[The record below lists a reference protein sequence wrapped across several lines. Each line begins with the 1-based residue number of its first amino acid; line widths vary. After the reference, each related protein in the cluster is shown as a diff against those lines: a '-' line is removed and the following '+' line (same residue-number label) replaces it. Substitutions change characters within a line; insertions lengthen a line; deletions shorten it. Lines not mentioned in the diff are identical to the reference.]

1 MIDSN
6 NSSHAPLRV
15 IVVGR
20 AGMDL
25 YPEPAGT
32 KIAEA
37 EHFTAMLGGSAAN
50 ISAGLSRLGAEVSLM
65 SALSDDAVGR
75 FCRTQLAA
83 FDIDQ
88 SLISLSLGEARTSV
102 ALSETRLEDH
112 ETVIYRNGAAD
123 FDLAEDLPERMEV
136 EKLNAL
142 VVTGTAL
149 AREPS
154 RSVAYQSIARAR
166 DAGALVVLDL
176 DYRPYSWAS
185 AEEASEEY
193 SCAAEMSD
201 IVVGN
206 DVEFAI
212 LRGTEVPDPEH
223 ARQLCKGGLKTC
235 IYKMGPEGA
244 ITFHQGTEA
253 VSGIYPVKALKPVG
267 AGDAFLA
274 SFLMT
279 LLRGEAVSQA
289 VQRGSAAAALVVSR
303 QGCSNA
309 MPRDDE
315 VVSFMKSHKLND
327 AKTEAV

>member
-1 MIDSN
+1 MINKN
-6 NSSHAPLRV
+6 NLYVPFRV

-37 EHFTAMLGGSAAN
+37 KHFTAMLGGSAAN
-50 ISAGLSRLGAEVSLM
+50 IAAGLSRLGAEVSLM

-75 FCRTQLAA
+75 FCRKQLAA

-88 SLISLSLGEARTSV
+88 RLISLSAGETRTSV

-123 FDLAEDLPERMEV
+123 FDLAKDLPDRMEA
-136 EKLNAL
+136 ENLNAL

-154 RSVAYQSIARAR
+154 RTAAYRSITHARN
-166 DAGALVVLDL
+166 AGSLVVLDL

-185 AEEASEEY
+185 VEEASEVY
-193 SCAAEMSD
+193 LIAAKMSD

-206 DVEFAI
+206 DIEFAV
-212 LRGTEVPDPEH
+212 LQGAKEPDPEH
-223 ARQLCKGGLKTC
+223 ARQLCREGPQTC
-235 IYKMGPEGA
+235 IYKMGQEGA
-244 ITFHQGTEA
+244 ITFHEGTET
-253 VSGIYPVKALKPVG
+253 VSGIYPVNALKPVG

-279 LLRGEAVSQA
+279 LLKGERISQA
-289 VQRGSAAAALVVSR
+289 VQQGSAAAALVVSR

-309 MPRDDE
+309 MPLADE
-315 VVSFMKSHKLND
+315 VISFMKSHTMND
-327 AKTEAV
+327 AKTEVF

>member
-1 MIDSN
+1 MIDD
-6 NSSHAPLRV
+6 NSSYVPLRV

-25 YPEPAGT
+25 YPEPTGT

-37 EHFTAMLGGSAAN
+37 KHFTAMLGGSAAN
-50 ISAGLSRLGAEVSLM
+50 IAAGLSRLGAEVSLM

-75 FCRTQLAA
+75 FCRTQLDA

-88 SLISLSLGEARTSV
+88 RLVSLSAGETRTSV
-102 ALSETRLEDH
+102 ALSETLLEDH

-123 FDLAEDLPERMEV
+123 FDLAEDLSDKMEV
-136 EKLNAL
+136 EKLDAL

-154 RSVAYQSIARAR
+154 RSVTYRSIARAR

-176 DYRPYSWAS
+176 DYRPYSWIS
-185 AEEASEEY
+185 AEDASEVY
-193 SCAAEMSD
+193 LFASKMSD

-206 DVEFAI
+206 DVEFAV
-212 LRGTEVPDPEH
+212 LRGAEDPDPEH
-223 ARQLCKGGLKTC
+223 ARQLYKEGPNTC
-235 IYKMGPEGA
+235 IYKMGQEGA
-244 ITFHQGTEA
+244 ITFHDGTEA

-274 SFLMT
+274 SFLVT
-279 LLRGEAVSQA
+279 LLRGEPIYQA

-303 QGCSNA
+303 QGCSTA
-309 MPRDDE
+309 MPRVDE
-315 VVSFMKSHKLND
+315 VISFMKSHTMND
-327 AKTEAV
+327 AKTEVV